1 MERLTNAFPQG
12 LGMPLGSDFIPHLSD
27 IGWLQELFDAALV
40 QELAATL
47 HRRLRRTAE
56 TSRSVEEQRVPCRVS
71 SIYFLAASKNNG
83 YHDVDLCL
91 CSKVQQGLH
100 RRG

>member
-1 MERLTNAFPQG
+1 
-12 LGMPLGSDFIPHLSD
+12 MPPLSD
-27 IGWLQELFDAALV
+27 IGSLQELFDAALV